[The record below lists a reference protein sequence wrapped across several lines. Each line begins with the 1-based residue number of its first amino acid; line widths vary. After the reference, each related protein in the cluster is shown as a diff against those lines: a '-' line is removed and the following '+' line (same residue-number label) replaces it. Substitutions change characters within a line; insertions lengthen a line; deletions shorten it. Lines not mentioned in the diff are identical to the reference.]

1 MSITLDNVTK
11 RYADQVT
18 VDRVNLEVE
27 TGELFVLLGASGS
40 GKSTI
45 LRLIAGLVIPDEG
58 AIRLAGRDV
67 TQLPPQKRDVGFV
80 FQNYSIFRH
89 MTVDQ
94 NIEFGLRI
102 RGVAKAER
110 RERREQLLDLVGL
123 GGLGNRYESQLSGGQ
138 QQRVALARA
147 LAYRPGVLLLDEPF
161 GALDV
166 KIRAQL
172 RQSLKEIQKVL
183 GVTTILVTH
192 DQEEAFELGH
202 RIGVVDRGRLL
213 EVDAPERL
221 YESPRSL
228 YVATFLGAG
237 TLLVGRCHDHRVA
250 LGPLTLPIPGDVP
263 HDEGDRVRVL
273 IRPEQVAI
281 SAVEPPRGT
290 PTLGRGQIVDETFSG
305 AVRRTRVRLPSLAGV
320 RQVSPALA
328 FGEEGVLLDVAVPAH
343 LEVPRENPWVVL
355 EQWHILRQPTP
366 RLLVCDEGEGLA
378 PALELARFLAE
389 AINGVVTVLGVAADA
404 RRQDALREAL
414 GARAAEA
421 GLPQA
426 TVRVRRGDPAEQI
439 AAEQRE
445 APYDF
450 VIVGA
455 GEMESR
461 WVRLQAPRLL
471 GEDLVERI
479 ATPLILA
486 RGRPRK
492 PERVLICTAVGEPGK
507 ADIRAGGWLARR
519 LGAEATLLHAARP
532 GSKPQPIV
540 QSHLERGVAT
550 LRELEVPSRF
560 AVREAESPIEAI
572 LAELQEHPHDIV
584 VVGAP
589 PPAARGFL
597 RGEHVTRQV
606 LRQCGCS
613 VLVVP
618 QGSW

>member
-18 VDRVNLEVE
+18 VDRVSLEVE

-45 LRLIAGLVIPDEG
+45 LRLIAGLVLPDEG
-58 AIRLAGRDV
+58 VIRLAGRDV
-67 TQLPPQKRDVGFV
+67 THLAPQKRDVGFV

-89 MTVDQ
+89 MTVAR

-110 RERREQLLDLVGL
+110 RERREELLDLVGL

-172 RQSLKEIQKVL
+172 RQSLKEIQKAL

-213 EVDAPERL
+213 EVDAPDRL

-237 TLLVGRCHDHRVA
+237 TVLVGRCRDHRVA
-250 LGPLTLPIPGDVP
+250 LGPLTLPIPADVP

-273 IRPEQVAI
+273 IRPEQVAL
-281 SAVEPPRGT
+281 SASEPPRDA
-290 PTLGRGQIVDETFSG
+290 PTLGRGQIVEQTFSG
-305 AVRRTRVRLPSLAGV
+305 AVRRTRVRLPSLTGV
-320 RQVSPALA
+320 RQVSPPLP
-328 FGEEGVLLDVAVPAH
+328 FGEENVLLDVAVSAH
-343 LEVPRENPWVVL
+343 SEPPRENPWVVL
-355 EQWHILRQPTP
+355 EAWHVLRQPTP
-366 RLLVCDEGEGLA
+366 RLLVCDEGAGLA

-389 AINGVVTVLGVAADA
+389 AIDGVVTVLGVAADA
-404 RRQDALREAL
+404 RRQDALRDAL
-414 GARAAEA
+414 AARAAEA
-421 GLPQA
+421 GLPEA

-461 WVRLQAPRLL
+461 WGRRQAPRLL
-471 GEDLVERI
+471 GEDLVGRI

-532 GSKPQPIV
+532 GRKPQPIV

-589 PPAARGFL
+589 PPPPRGFL